1 MSLKKFGVRA
11 AVTGLAAAA
20 LVFLPAVA
28 ASAHVR
34 VEPDGTAAGS
44 YSQLTFR
51 VPNESPDA
59 TTTKLV
65 VKLPTKH
72 PFTSVSVNPTTGW
85 KAHVKQARLPKPVT
99 VDGAK
104 ITKAPRTVTWTATK
118 GHDIKQNEYR
128 TFTIMVGPLPKPGVT
143 ETMPAKQ
150 TYSDGEVVSWSQTP
164 KPGSEEPEHPAPE
177 FTTTESD
184 SSGSSGSS
192 GTSGS
197 NHSSSH
203 SSMNG
208 PMSGMKGMDMSHSTA
223 AADDTARWLG
233 GIGIALGI
241 IAVFVALF
249 RRDAPP
255 PGGSESEVPSRDSDA
270 SSREDD

>member
-1 MSLKKFGVRA
+1 ARTGRITGSFRHYSSRPHLVPALMPRTCASASTRSRKLMSLKKFGVRA

-72 PFTSVSVNPTTGW
+72 PFTSVSVKPTTGW
-85 KAHVKQARLPKPVT
+85 KAHVKNAELPKPVT
-99 VDGAK
+99 IDGAK

-118 GHDIKQNEYR
+118 GHDIKQNEYQ
-128 TFTIMVGPLPKPGVT
+128 TFTIMVGPLPK
-143 ETMPAKQ
+143 
-150 TYSDGEVVSWSQTP
+150 
-164 KPGSEEPEHPAPE
+164 
-177 FTTTESD
+177 
-184 SSGSSGSS
+184 
-192 GTSGS
+192 
-197 NHSSSH
+197 
-203 SSMNG
+203 
-208 PMSGMKGMDMSHSTA
+208 
-223 AADDTARWLG
+223 
-233 GIGIALGI
+233 
-241 IAVFVALF
+241 
-249 RRDAPP
+249 
-255 PGGSESEVPSRDSDA
+255 
-270 SSREDD
+270 